1 MDRQA
6 LQLLDRPIAFHRC
19 FVPLCGS
26 VHAALML
33 SQAIYWSL
41 RTRNPEGWFYK
52 SLAEWQEET
61 GMTRRELDTAREH
74 LRRTGFWEE
83 DLRKV
88 PAVLHYRVNQDIMTM
103 KLAGYS
109 TLTMH
114 KSAKLDAQ
122 NSQASL
128 AESAKHLLLTE
139 TTTETTQKEN
149 ITSSGHN
156 FSPPGFQ
163 KFWEAYPYKRDADP
177 REARNAWFR
186 SGFAE
191 REAETVLAGLELWK
205 ASDEWQDE
213 RLVPSPE
220 RFIRGRRWE
229 TFPPKKKASK
239 HEKTA
244 AAVKRFLEG
253 TDSEVAPE
261 VGKAFQH

>member
-1 MDRQA
+1 MD
-6 LQLLDRPIAFHRC
+6 LVLNLLDRPIAFHRC
-19 FVPLCGS
+19 LVEPAGS
-26 VHAALML
+26 VNAALML
-33 SQAIYWSL
+33 SQALYWSK
-41 RTRNPEGWFYK
+41 RTKDPHGWFYK
-52 SLAEWQEET
+52 TRDEWEEET
-61 GMTRRELDTAREH
+61 GLSRWEQESARKL
-74 LRRTGFWEE
+74 LRASGFWFEQ
-83 DLRKV
+83 LRGV
-88 PAVLHYRVNQDIMTM
+88 PATTHYRVGLNKLYLQLVGKPPTGRVENLQQDSGKTSNIT
-103 KLAGYS
+103 S
-109 TLTMH
+109 
-114 KSAKLDAQ
+114 S
-122 NSQASL
+122 
-128 AESAKHLLLTE
+128 E

-149 ITSSGHN
+149 ITYSGHD

-163 KFWEAYPYKRDADP
+163 KFWEAYPYKRDSDP

-205 ASDEWQDE
+205 ASEEWQDQ

-220 RFIRGRRWE
+220 KFIRGRRWE
-229 TFPPKKKASK
+229 TFPPKRKATK